1 MLQEEGEEEVSG
13 RRNETGILLEEEES
27 KDIVLQ
33 EEEEEEVSGR
43 RNETGILL
51 EEEESKDI
59 VLQEEEEEEVSGSRI
74 MLFLEPAVFGACW
87 GLVIPFPTDLFPDN

>member
-1 MLQEEGEEEVSG
+1 MKQEEEG
-13 RRNETGILLEEEES
+13 S

-33 EEEEEEVSGR
+33 EEKEEVSGR
-43 RNETGILL
+43 
-51 EEEESKDI
+51 
-59 VLQEEEEEEVSGSRI
+59 RI